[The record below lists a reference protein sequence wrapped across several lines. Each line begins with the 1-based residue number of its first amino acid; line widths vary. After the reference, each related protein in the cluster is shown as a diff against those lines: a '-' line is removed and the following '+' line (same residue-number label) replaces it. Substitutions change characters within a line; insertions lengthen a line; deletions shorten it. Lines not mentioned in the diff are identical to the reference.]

1 MNKKELHAALFLLI
15 PFIFVMFSCQP
26 DSVEQVT
33 EKTISNKKD
42 VSIKAAQPVSL
53 TKGQETALNAKALKP
68 FIEEHCISCHGA
80 KKQKGDT
87 RFDHLDYVVS
97 DNLEAFHYQDI
108 LDVLNSGDM
117 PPEDEPQ
124 PKKEELELVIK
135 ELTEGLFKARKR
147 LASTGGKVTMRRLT
161 RREYSATIRHL
172 FGLEPESKQIP
183 PDEGVENF
191 DTVGIRQDFHS
202 KHIDHYYDLARQV
215 LKTSIKLAGTR
226 QEFAV
231 TEQHPET
238 RTNSQLQ
245 SFLNQHAHKPKGS
258 GKVYRLSRM
267 REAYFKLPKVKTGI
281 YLSEPIRH
289 LIYRFKIDPRAKY
302 KISVKSGIHGQV
314 APFRRFVRLETGRG
328 EELAGVIRV
337 NGTEDK
343 PTESTIEV
351 IPKTLSNQIGGY
363 VAEDRSGAWL
373 SHYLEFIQ
381 HYEGVDAKKE
391 GLIWIDSFKC
401 EGPYYPEE
409 RSFFDQLLCPEEPTP
424 SKRSVIAWNDDNINE
439 LLEKFTFEAFRHKK
453 PADDFLLGLH
463 DFYKKQRSL
472 GLKFEDALI
481 DTLAV
486 VLSSPSFLFLNED
499 GQKEVSNKDK
509 AIRMSYFLT
518 SSPPDKELYSKMNSA
533 TGSETIRKEID
544 RLLAKTDY
552 RDFSEGFASQ
562 WADFTRFDNIT
573 VNAKKYP
580 TFNQGLRYSM
590 KQEVISY
597 FQEMFRRNSPISELI
612 KSDFVTVNAQLAT
625 LYGIPNMT
633 SNKFELVKLPKNS
646 PRGGFL
652 SQGVFLLSGSNGER
666 SSPTIRGMMLLNRF
680 MNKSVPPPPP
690 NVPEL
695 GAESNEV
702 LTTRKLVELH
712 QSQVQCASCHRGMDS
727 MGLALENFDA
737 IGRWRGSERVHR
749 DHIPIKVAGSFED
762 GTSFNSYSEFR
773 SHLVGYEEKLARNMV
788 ESLLVYGLGRDI
800 EFTDAPHIDQI
811 IENTRANKFRLKDMI
826 YAVIESPL
834 FVKN

>member
-1 MNKKELHAALFLLI
+1 MNKKHFLKSILFPGLI
-15 PFIFVMFSCQP
+15 SCILFSCQP
-26 DSVEQVT
+26 EIKKTETKKEPVQNKETQGAVQVSVKE
-33 EKTISNKKD
+33 N
-42 VSIKAAQPVSL
+42 
-53 TKGQETALNAKALKP
+53 ETALNSKAFKP
-68 FIEEHCISCHGA
+68 FIEEHCISCHGT

-87 RFDHLDYVVS
+87 RFDHLDYMIS
-97 DNLEAFHYQDI
+97 DSLEAFHYQDI
-108 LDVLNSGDM
+108 LDTLNSGEM

-135 ELTEGLFKARKR
+135 ELTEGLFIARKQ
-147 LASTGGKVTMRRLT
+147 LKSNGGKVTMRRLT
-161 RREYSATIRHL
+161 RREYGATMRHL
-172 FGLEPESKQIP
+172 FGLEPEPGQIP

-191 DTVGIRQDFHS
+191 DTVGTRQDFNT

-245 SFLNQHAHKPKGS
+245 SFLNQNAHKPKGTKS
-258 GKVYRLSRM
+258 YRLSRM

-281 YLSEPIRH
+281 YLDEPIRH

-314 APFRRFVRLETGRG
+314 APFRRFVRLETGKG

-351 IPKTLSNQIGGY
+351 TPKTLTNQIGGY

-373 SHYLEFIQ
+373 SHYLKFIQ

-409 RSFFDQLLCPEEPTP
+409 RNFFDQLLCPDEPTP
-424 SKRSVIAWNDDNINE
+424 SKRSAITSNDENVKE
-439 LLEKFTFEAFRHKK
+439 LIEKFTFEAFRLKR
-453 PADDFLLGLH
+453 PSAEFLDGLNE
-463 DFYKKQRSL
+463 FYKKQRSL

-486 VLSSPSFLFLNED
+486 VLSSPSFLFLNEEN
-499 GQKEVSNKDK
+499 QEQITNKDK

-518 SSPPDKELYSKMNSA
+518 SSPPDKELYAKLSNSSV
-533 TGSETIRKEID
+533 SEAVIRKEVD
-544 RLLAKTDY
+544 RLLEKTDY

-562 WADFTRFDNIT
+562 WTDFTRFENIT

-590 KQEVISY
+590 KKEVVSY
-597 FQEMFRRNSPISELI
+597 FQEMLRQNLPISKLI

-633 SNKFELVKLPKNS
+633 SNKFELVKLPEDS

-695 GAESNEV
+695 GAESDEV

-737 IGRWRGSERVHR
+737 IGRWRDNERVFR
-749 DHIPIKVAGSFED
+749 DNIPIKVAGSFED
-762 GTSFNSYSEFR
+762 GQSFNSYAEFK

-788 ESLLVYGLGRDI
+788 ESLLVFGLGRDI
-800 EFTDAPHIDQI
+800 EFTDAVHIDKI
-811 IENTRANKFRLKDMI
+811 IDKTRANKFRIKEML

-834 FVKN
+834 FIKN